1 MTRWHPAIRWR
12 WAATGLLLLPACG
25 CALMRKDISP
35 LPEIQAERILVADAQ
50 GAPAGEWPR
59 SRWWQ
64 RYQDDQLDAL
74 VTRAIQDAPAM
85 AVARERV
92 KASQAR
98 AGLVKA
104 ATGPMVGLDGT
115 VDRESVS
122 RNGFL
127 EPFYN
132 GMLGPG
138 SNGPW
143 YTEGTVG
150 LEGGYNFDPWGKERA
165 QVQAALGA
173 HRAQQAELAETELVL
188 STWTVQAY
196 YQFQAAH
203 AALAILEQ
211 SRSLLDECS
220 VGHAARVRRGLEER
234 GAADLAQA
242 RRLEMDGQIR
252 SVRQQILVLREQLRC
267 LVGAG
272 PDDFPELR
280 PAPLPE
286 VAGGPLPAL
295 GFELLARRP
304 DLQAMR
310 WYVQASLSQVD
321 AAKAAFYPS
330 FDIRAFFGYDA
341 LHTNDLLLKESR
353 QINVMPGVYLPL
365 FDSGRLNAGLA
376 QARAQSNTAIAAYN
390 QTVVEAVRQV
400 AQCGIEADSLEQQLQ
415 LQAEELQAVT
425 SAQAGVEAKHDRGL
439 VDQVARAESR
449 LPVLAEQSK
458 RVQLRQRQIAA
469 EIGLIRALGGGFR
482 AQPPAPDARN

>member
-1 MTRWHPAIRWR
+1 
-12 WAATGLLLLPACG
+12 
-25 CALMRKDISP
+25 MRKDTSP
-35 LPEIQAERILVADAQ
+35 WPEIQAERIRVADAQ

-143 YTEGTVG
+143 YTEGTIG

-211 SRSLLDECS
+211 SRSLLDECCA
-220 VGHAARVRRGLEER
+220 GHEARVRRGLEER
-234 GAADLAQA
+234 AAADLAQA
-242 RRLEMDGQIR
+242 RKLEMDGQIR
-252 SVRQQILVLREQLRC
+252 AVRQQILVLREQLRC

-280 PAPLPE
+280 PVPLPE

-310 WYVQASLSQVD
+310 WSVQASLSQVD

-330 FDIRAFFGYDA
+330 FDLRAFFGYDA

-390 QTVVEAVRQV
+390 QAVVEAVRQV
-400 AQCGIEADSLEQQLQ
+400 AQCGIEVDSLEHQLH
-415 LQAEELQAVT
+415 LQAAELGAVT
-425 SAQAGVEAKHDRGL
+425 SAHAGVQAKHDRGL
-439 VDQVARAESR
+439 VDRVAWAESK
-449 LPVLAEQSK
+449 LPVLAEQGK
-458 RVQLRQRQIAA
+458 RVQLRQRQIVA

-482 AQPPAPDARN
+482 AQAPAPDTRN